1 MRTDAEARE
10 LVVQITNEMF
20 AQGLLTATGGNVSS
34 RAADD
39 ETIWITPS
47 RLYKGNLREE
57 DLVRIRPDGSTVEG
71 ERNPSVEWQM
81 HFSSYKARPD
91 TTGAL
96 HTHAPIATAMGIV
109 GMPFPPINTDAIFLR
124 DTQLVPWF
132 MPGSKE
138 LADAV
143 EVAMAEEPR
152 LLPAEPRAHDGRQDA
167 ARGRDARHEPRGDR
181 QDRALREAVRRR
193 AHPDPRRVG
202 GAPGTAR
209 GFHLTGRSGRLGA
222 LCSTGRSRCPS

>member
-1 MRTDAEARE
+1 MRTDAEAKE
-10 LVVQITNEMF
+10 LIVQITNEMF
-20 AQGLLTATGGNVSS
+20 SLGLLTATGGNVSS

-47 RLYKGNLREE
+47 RLYKGNLCEQ

-81 HFSSYKARPD
+81 HFSSYRARPD

-109 GMPFPPINTDAIFLR
+109 GMPFPPINTDAVFLA
-124 DTQLVPWF
+124 DTQIVPWE

-138 LADAV
+138 LADRV
-143 EVAMAEEPR
+143 EIAM
-152 LLPAEPRAHDGRQDA
+152 QKS
-167 ARGRDARHEPRGDR
+167 RGCFLQNHGLMTVGKT
-181 QDRALREAVRRR
+181 LREAATR
-193 AHPDPRRVG
+193 AMNLEETAKIVLYAKQFGGELTLLPDDWVAKL
-202 GAPGTAR
+202 APLSE
-209 GFHLTGRSGRLGA
+209 FI
-222 LCSTGRSRCPS
+222 

>member
-10 LVVQITNEMF
+10 LIVQITNEMF
-20 AQGLLTATGGNVSS
+20 SLGLLTATGGNVSS

-47 RLYKGNLREE
+47 RLYKGNLTEH
-57 DLVRIRPDGSTVEG
+57 DLVRIKPDGSTIEG

-81 HFSSYKARPD
+81 HFSSYRARPD

-109 GMPFPPINTDAIFLR
+109 GMPFPPINTDAVFLA
-124 DTQLVPWF
+124 DTQIVPWE

-138 LADAV
+138 LADRV
-143 EVAMAEEPR
+143 EVAMTKS
-152 LLPAEPRAHDGRQDA
+152 
-167 ARGRDARHEPRGDR
+167 RGCFLQNHGLMTVGKT
-181 QDRALREAVRRR
+181 LREAATR
-193 AHPDPRRVG
+193 AMNLEETAKIVLYAKQFGGELTLLPDEWVARL
-202 GAPGTAR
+202 APLAE
-209 GFHLTGRSGRLGA
+209 FI
-222 LCSTGRSRCPS
+222 